1 MSDAHFIETI
11 IGVGILLFAAKL
23 MAELFLRL
31 KLPIVLGELIAG
43 MVVGPFALGGL
54 EIIDGKQLLQI
65 NDEIRV
71 LGEMGAIV
79 ILFMAGLEMTPKEF
93 LKGGKAAFV
102 VGTLGVVIPFFAG
115 LAVFQLF
122 GFDVLQ
128 SMLIATALTA
138 TSIAISIQVLN
149 EFGKIKTPEA
159 RLIIGAA
166 IVDDIL
172 AIAVLSVVTS
182 MAGSEGGVDDI
193 DITEITITILKVL
206 GFFAIM
212 LVVAVVVIPKI
223 ITPRLWK
230 AKGSV
235 EGIATAAFFGAAAL
249 AGSIGLS
256 PIVGAFA
263 VGMAL
268 STTKVFEKIEN
279 YIGKIGLIFAPLFFA
294 IMLIVA
300 VVVIPKVITPRIW
313 KAKGSVEGIA
323 TAAFFGAAA
332 LAGSIGLSPIVGAFA
347 VGMALSTTKVFD
359 KIENYVGKIGLI
371 FAPLFFAIIGAQ
383 VDLRAVDLNIL
394 ALSAVIV
401 IIAVTTK
408 LFGCGLP
415 AMYFLKSKQKGL
427 RVGIGMISRGEVG
440 LIVAGVGITAGILT
454 SEVYSTI
461 IIMVVVTTIIT
472 PIWLKIEYRKEQK
485 NDKNESNKT
494 VKQKSE

>member
-1 MSDAHFIETI
+1 MTDLLTITKKMAEEQFIETI

-31 KLPIVLGELIAG
+31 KLPIVLGELLAG
-43 MVVGPFALGGL
+43 MIVGPFALGVF
-54 EIIDGKQLLQI
+54 IQVDGRNLLQI
-65 NDEIRV
+65 NEEIKV
-71 LGEMGAIV
+71 LGEIGAIV

-93 LKGGKAAFV
+93 LKGGKASFT

-115 LAVFQLF
+115 LVVFQWF
-122 GFDVLQ
+122 GFDALQ

-166 IVDDIL
+166 VVDDIL
-172 AIAVLSVVTS
+172 AIAVLSVVS
-182 MAGSEGGVDDI
+182 SIAGTDAGVENI
-193 DITEITITILKVL
+193 EITSVMITILQVL
-206 GFFAIM
+206 GFFAVM
-212 LVVAVVVIPKI
+212 LIVAVVVIPKI

-235 EGIATAAFFGAAAL
+235 EGIATASFFGAAAL

-268 STTKVFEKIEN
+268 STTQVFEKIEN
-279 YIGKIGLIFAPLFFA
+279 YI
-294 IMLIVA
+294 
-300 VVVIPKVITPRIW
+300 
-313 KAKGSVEGIA
+313 
-323 TAAFFGAAA
+323 
-332 LAGSIGLSPIVGAFA
+332 
-347 VGMALSTTKVFD
+347 
-359 KIENYVGKIGLI
+359 GKIGLI

-394 ALSAVIV
+394 MLSGVVIV
-401 IIAVTTK
+401 IAIVTK

-415 AMYFLKSKQKGL
+415 AILFLKNKRKGMI
-427 RVGIGMISRGEVG
+427 VGIGMISRGEVG
-440 LIVAGVGITAGILT
+440 LIVAGVGVTAGILT

-461 IIMVVVTTIIT
+461 VIMVAVTTIIT
-472 PIWLKIEYRKEQK
+472 PIWLKMEYRKEQK
-485 NDKNESNKT
+485 KDNGGEDETSSVITEEPK
-494 VKQKSE
+494 

>member
-1 MSDAHFIETI
+1 MSEAHFIETI

-43 MVVGPFALGGL
+43 MIVGPFALGGL
-54 EIIDGKQLLQI
+54 QIIDGKQLLQI
-65 NDEIRV
+65 NDEIKI

-93 LKGGKAAFV
+93 LKGGKAALV
-102 VGTLGVVIPFFAG
+102 VGTLGVVIPFFVG
-115 LAVFQLF
+115 LTVFQLF
-122 GFDVLQ
+122 GFDALQ

-138 TSIAISIQVLN
+138 TSIAISIQVLS
-149 EFGKIKTPEA
+149 EFGKLKTPEA

-166 IVDDIL
+166 IIDDIL

-182 MAGSEGGVDDI
+182 IAGSDGGVDNI
-193 DITEITITILKVL
+193 DITEVTITILQVL

-212 LVVAVVVIPKI
+212 L
-223 ITPRLWK
+223 
-230 AKGSV
+230 
-235 EGIATAAFFGAAAL
+235 
-249 AGSIGLS
+249 
-256 PIVGAFA
+256 IV
-263 VGMAL
+263 
-268 STTKVFEKIEN
+268 S
-279 YIGKIGLIFAPLFFA
+279 
-294 IMLIVA
+294 

-347 VGMALSTTKVFD
+347 VGMALSTSKVFD

-394 ALSAVIV
+394 ILSAVIV
-401 IIAVTTK
+401 VVAVTTK